1 MSNRTN
7 CCKTILFALA
17 LLAVAVMAVPAFGQ
31 TCLQDEYNAFAG
43 ITPTSCT
50 STPSSNKLNCTAND
64 VSISQIPANTIH
76 VLSGGP
82 TSGPPSCF
90 QGATNLSFTAD
101 FDILTT
107 ANAANS
113 GGRDNVGLYLATKPA
128 CAPGQTTNCNPAIT
142 VSSNP
147 PVNSAALCGSCFDSV
162 ISPLH
167 DCGGLATGTT
177 CGSDIYRELDTGV
190 KVGNNNDNCGDTSST
205 DTGSTFGT
213 GHQGDT
219 IFVQNM
225 TCGGQTC
232 TTSTGGTGLLLN
244 YCTSWQ
250 TSGSIVGCYASPPDY
265 LYSSAFN
272 GSKPEAVPGT
282 KSKCNCSN
290 VCLPITPINP
300 SAKTAKACNT
310 PNATPSTLATTGT
323 PTPDF
328 SGTTGTA
335 TPNSCDAGV
344 EGSTATYTVFVQNT
358 TGFGGV
364 QVDQICDS
372 YYGTIYDDNYQVNGT
387 RAFPVCPAGTT
398 LLHGATNGNCPP
410 APIAQNASDSC
421 TFSAPVGEATSVSD
435 IVTTA
440 GHSTV
445 SGQGNQTFS
454 NSTSNSVTVHSEE
467 APSTATVTKGFVAN
481 TNVCVTVRY
490 SVDVANTSGFDENL
504 TLSGLQDD
512 SFGDITKWTGNGNA
526 AVLGTTCGV
535 AAGSAGLGSLSG
547 VTVPNDFSNGGALP
561 TTSSQLQAGANSV
574 DYKCQFD
581 ATFCG
586 PPTTVNLPNNATCS
600 GISHSNTVSASI
612 LSRDDSETGTCT
624 SPVTGATVPC
634 LTEAD
639 HGLTVDECITTT
651 TVSN

>member
-1 MSNRTN
+1 MNCRTS
-7 CCKTILFALA
+7 CSKTILFVFV
-17 LLAVAVMAVPAFGQ
+17 LLVIAVMATPAFGQ
-31 TCLQDEYNAFAG
+31 TCLQNEYNVGVTTAA
-43 ITPTSCT
+43 CT
-50 STPSSNKLNCTAND
+50 STPSSNLLNCTAND
-64 VSISQIPANTIH
+64 VSISQIPQNTIH

-113 GGRDNVGLYLATKPA
+113 GGRDNVGLYLATLPICGSVPA
-128 CAPGQTTNCNPAIT
+128 GQPCNPAIT
-142 VSSNP
+142 VGKTTN
-147 PVNSAALCGSCFDSV
+147 AALCGSCFDS
-162 ISPLH
+162 IIAPQH

-177 CGSDIYRELDTGV
+177 CGSDTYRELDTGV
-190 KVGNNNDNCGDTSST
+190 SVGGNADNCGDTSSS
-205 DTGSTFGT
+205 DTGSSFGT
-213 GHQGDT
+213 GHQGVT

-232 TTSTGGTGLLLN
+232 QTSTGGTGLLLN

-250 TSGSIVGCYASPPDY
+250 TSGAIVACAATPPGY
-265 LYSSAFN
+265 TYQSAFN
-272 GSKPEAVPGT
+272 NGKPEAIPGT

-328 SGTTGTA
+328 TGATGTA
-335 TPNSCDAGV
+335 TPDNCDAGV
-344 EGSTATYTVFVQNT
+344 EGSTATYTVFVDNT

-372 YYGTIYDDNYQVNGT
+372 YYGTIYDDDYQVNGA
-387 RAFPVCPAGTT
+387 RAFPVCAAGTT
-398 LLHGATNGNCPP
+398 LLHGAQAGTCPP
-410 APIAQNASDSC
+410 GPIDQNSQGSC
-421 TFSAPVGEATSVSD
+421 TFTAPVGEATSVSD
-435 IVTTA
+435 IITTA

-445 SGQGNQTFS
+445 QGQGNQTFA

-490 SVDVANTSGFDENL
+490 SVDVANTSGFDENIS
-504 TLSGLQDD
+504 LSGLQDD
-512 SFGDITKWTGNGNA
+512 SFGDITKWTGTGNA
-526 AVLGTTCGV
+526 LVLGTTCGV
-535 AAGSAGLGSLSG
+535 AVGSHGLGSLSG

-561 TTSSQLQAGANSV
+561 TTSSQLQVGANSV
-574 DYKCQFD
+574 DYKCRFD
-581 ATFCG
+581 AQFCG
-586 PPTTVNLPNNATCS
+586 APTTINLPNNTTCS
-600 GISHSNTVSASI
+600 GISHTNKVSANT
-612 LSRDDSETGTCT
+612 LSRDDSETGACT
-624 SPVTGATVPC
+624 DPITGLTTDC
-634 LTEAD
+634 LSEVD
-639 HGLTVDECITTT
+639 HGLTVDECISTTL
-651 TVSN
+651 VSN